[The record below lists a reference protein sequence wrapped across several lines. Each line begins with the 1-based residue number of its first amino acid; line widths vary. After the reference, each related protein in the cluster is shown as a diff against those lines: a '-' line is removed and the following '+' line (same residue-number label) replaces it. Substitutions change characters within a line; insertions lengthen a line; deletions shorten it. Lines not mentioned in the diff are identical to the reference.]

1 MSVSAQTQGKPPLKK
16 KIFCEKFLDGIF
28 TRCIVSGGVRRH
40 KGCNKAWWIVPAG
53 RRFIELSEHKC
64 PVVVDDDDGD
74 DDGGAGGDNGDERQW
89 FLI

>member
-1 MSVSAQTQGKPPLKK
+1 MKN
-16 KIFCEKFLDGIF
+16 FCPAFLLVALYPVE
-28 TRCIVSGGVRRH
+28 CALRRH